1 MLRLSDRS
9 PITLGAYAL
18 AALIALFELAIL
30 WQALH
35 PNVSDDYR
43 AYYIDKTTTC
53 LPQPVAADY
62 TLGTELD
69 FRSGGDDTRELRPCG
84 WDGPAGDGMHSIGQT
99 SRLRFEVGPPQNL
112 TLSMELTGVTLPGP
126 AQQRVLVSAN
136 GVDLQELL
144 VTPGKT
150 ERFTIAI
157 PAEAVGDS
165 GYLDLKFDYPDAISP
180 GNRISN
186 TYWRSVKLSILK
198 LSPAEPG

>member
-1 MLRLSDRS
+1 MLPLSDRS
-9 PITLGAYAL
+9 PATLGAYTL

-35 PNVSDDYR
+35 PNVSADYR

-53 LPQPVAADY
+53 LPQPVKADY

-99 SRLRFEVGPPQNL
+99 SRLRLSVGPAQNL
-112 TLSMELTGVTLPGP
+112 VLMVELTGATLPGP

-136 GVDLQELL
+136 DTELGELL
-144 VTPGKT
+144 VTPAKT
-150 ERFTIAI
+150 ERSTLSI
-157 PAEAVGDS
+157 PAQAVGDS
-165 GYLDLKFDYPDAISP
+165 GYLDIKFDYPDAISP
-180 GNRISN
+180 GNRVSN
-186 TYWRSVKLSILK
+186 TYWRSVKLTALR

>member
-9 PITLGAYAL
+9 PATLGAYAL

-35 PNVSDDYR
+35 PKVSADYQ

-53 LPQPVAADY
+53 LPQPVTADY
-62 TLGTELD
+62 TLGTKLD
-69 FRSGGDDTRELRPCG
+69 FSSGGDDTRELRPCG

-99 SRLRFEVGPPQNL
+99 SRLRFKIGAAQDL
-112 TLSMELTGVTLPGP
+112 TLTIELTGVTLPGP
-126 AQQRVLVSAN
+126 AQQRVEVSAN
-136 GVDLQELL
+136 GSDLEELL
-144 VTPGKT
+144 VTPAKT

-157 PAEAVGDS
+157 PADVVGSS
-165 GYLDLKFDYPDAISP
+165 GYLDVKFDYPDAISP

-186 TYWRSVKLSILK
+186 TYWRSVKLTTLQ